1 MKIIS
6 LRFKNINSLKGEW
19 KIDFSKEPFLSSGL
33 FAIVGPTGAG
43 KSTILD
49 AICLAL
55 YHQTPRLNDLSP
67 AEKVMTR
74 HTGECLAEVEFEV
87 KDKRYRAFW
96 EVRRARNKAD
106 GKIQPAR
113 VELAEVAASEESDK
127 IIADKVRDKLES
139 IVEISGLDFGRF
151 TKSMLL
157 AQGGFAAFL
166 NADSGTRAELLEKI
180 TGTEIYGQISRKV
193 FNRFR
198 AEEKKLTSL
207 REKTDNVELLNEET
221 ISDFQGEQKS
231 IETEITKSQKQLD
244 GYQKQQE
251 WLHKVKEAQV
261 QNAKTISDVEKANQ
275 ALVDNKVDLARLASS
290 EPANKLRKV
299 FEQQQQAETS
309 LQEMLK
315 HAQVLEQNNTLL
327 VNEKTTLSEDF
338 EKKKDLLEKVKLERE
353 TTENLLVEQVIPLDK
368 DIEQLEKQKSATI
381 NDCHVIEKRLE
392 KNKQDNLQLSAD
404 VDKLLAE
411 QQSSQDYL
419 NKHETYIKLDVSLSL
434 WGEQFEQRSKHQ
446 QLIKESEVAVDAM
459 KTGLTSVEK
468 LQLENQKLIDE
479 STLHLQINQQTFEN
493 NQAALEMLLGGK
505 SAESIKARYQQFIK
519 EQTNLIECKHM
530 YQTYQKNAAKLV
542 EQKQNHQKK
551 ISEQHSAAELVT
563 RLRKDYQQEQTLLQ
577 EIERHLTLERQI
589 SDLQSYREKLQADES
604 CPLCGSTEHPAIES
618 YKTINSSETEQRLNE
633 HKQRLE
639 KLAEQGRLAGEKL
652 ATLETLVKTADENIK
667 ENISNSEQLTK
678 DWEIVSKQ
686 LNWQMNIDDE
696 SIPQKIEQAE
706 SQKAKAEKI
715 NQAVEKANA
724 EVQQAKESSDNE
736 SRKLSDLQNVHSRLN
751 TKKIYKLEQHKE
763 KTLTY
768 QGEIENLKAIEDTI
782 SEQIQKEYLHVGFH
796 LPGIHDQETWL
807 RQRRQESQQYK
818 KNKEALEKISK
829 IITDKQ
835 HQQEKLQQQ
844 IADKKAES
852 EKLNKQIKGYKKQL
866 QTNTEKRQILFG
878 VKETQGERA
887 RLKDLVKQQAMKF
900 TEVDQQLDSLNK
912 KLNTLQGQIKQ
923 NSQAIEK
930 QQIESQKLLKHW
942 RQELGQSPFENTKSF
957 QAALLDEIEQQRLI
971 QLKDSIDTQ
980 LHKCTALQQK
990 AKHDL
995 TKIYQL
1001 ALTDKTSKQLQTLED
1016 ETSTSIGES
1025 NKQLGEIQQKLKSD
1039 KEQRQKYQK
1048 LIEQLEQ
1055 QQNSYDDWSYLSSL
1069 IGSADG
1075 KKFRVFAQG
1084 LTLDYLIHLANIQ
1097 LNQLHARYQ
1106 LSRNADEVLDLEV
1119 IDTWQGDAVRD
1130 TRTLSGGESFL
1141 VSLALALALSDLV
1154 SHKTR
1159 IDSLFL
1165 DEGFGTLDRE
1175 TLDIALDALDNLN
1188 ASGKMIG
1195 VISHIEALKERI
1207 PVQIEIKK
1215 MSGLG
1220 ISRLDS
1226 SYMVG

>member
-1 MKIIS
+1 MKITS

-19 KIDFSKEPFLSSGL
+19 KIDFSREPFVSSGL

-74 HTGECLAEVEFEV
+74 HTGECLSEVEFEV

-113 VELAEVAASEESDK
+113 VELAEVVANEQGDK
-127 IIADKVRDKLES
+127 IIADKVRDKLDS

-180 TGTEIYGQISRKV
+180 TGTEIYGQISRRV

-198 AEEKKLTSL
+198 EEEKKLTSL
-207 REKTDNVELLNEET
+207 REKTDTVELFNDEF
-221 ISDFQGEQKS
+221 ISELTEKQKKL
-231 IETEITKSQKQLD
+231 EAEIISSQKKLGQ
-244 GYQKQQE
+244 YIKEQE
-251 WLHKVKEAQV
+251 WLHKVKNAQS
-261 QNAKTISDVEKANQ
+261 QNSQAISDVGKARQ
-275 ALVDNKVDLARLASS
+275 ALDDNKVDLARLASS

-299 FEQQQQAETS
+299 FEQQQQVEAS
-309 LQEMLK
+309 LQEMMKQAENLD
-315 HAQVLEQNNTLL
+315 NDNTLL
-327 VNEKTTLSEDF
+327 VKEKTRLGQEYG
-338 EKKKDLLEKVKLERE
+338 KQNDLLEKARQQRE
-353 TTENLLVEQVIPLDK
+353 TIENLLVEQVIPLDI
-368 DIEQLEKQKSATI
+368 DIAQLDKQKSARQK
-381 NDCHVIEKRLE
+381 DCQVIQKQLE
-392 KNKQDNLQLSAD
+392 ETQKDSAQLLSGID
-404 VDKLLAE
+404 SLLTE
-411 QQSSQDYL
+411 RESSQHYL
-419 NKHETYIKLDVSLSL
+419 NEHDAHQKLDSSLSL
-434 WGEQFEQRSKHQ
+434 WSEQFKQRAKYQ
-446 QLIKESEVAVDAM
+446 QQIKKSEVVVETL
-459 KTGLTSVEK
+459 KTELTSVEK
-468 LQLENQKLIDE
+468 LQLDNQKLIDE
-479 STLHLQINQQTFEN
+479 SILRLKVCQKTFEN
-493 NQAALEMLLGGK
+493 NQLALETLSDGQTV
-505 SAESIKARYQQFIK
+505 ESIKALYQQYINAQEK
-519 EQTNLIECKHM
+519 LLECKHL
-530 YQTYQKNAAKLV
+530 YQRYQKNTIRLS
-542 EQKQNHQKK
+542 EQKQDFQKK
-551 ISEQHSAAELVT
+551 TSEQHSASDIVT
-563 RLRKDYQQEQTLLQ
+563 KLRKDYQQQQKLLQ
-577 EIERHLTLERQI
+577 EIENSLKLERQI
-589 SDLQSYREKLQADES
+589 SDLQGYREKLQADEP

-618 YKTINSSETEQRLNE
+618 YKTINTSVTEQRLQDQ
-633 HKQRLE
+633 KQVLE
-639 KLAEQGRLAGEKL
+639 QLAEQGKVAGENL
-652 ATLETLVKTADENIK
+652 VTLETLAKTVEENIN
-667 ENISNSEQLTK
+667 ETLSSNDQLAK
-678 DWEIVSKQ
+678 DWEFVSNQ
-686 LNWQMNIDDE
+686 LDWQINITDE

-706 SQKAKAEKI
+706 SQKAKAEKH

-724 EVQQAKESSDNE
+724 EVRQAKEVLDNE
-736 SRKLSDLQNVHSRLN
+736 SRQLRVLQSDSLLLN
-751 TKKIYKLEQHKE
+751 TKKTFQLEQHK
-763 KTLTY
+763 KHTAQY
-768 QGEIENLKAIEDTI
+768 QAEIENLKAIDNSVGKQLQKDYQQAGYQLPDI
-782 SEQIQKEYLHVGFH
+782 NEQEI
-796 LPGIHDQETWL
+796 WL
-807 RQRRQESQQYK
+807 QQRQQESQLYKQYK
-818 KNKEALEKISK
+818 AALEKLSK
-829 IITDKQ
+829 SIVDKQ
-835 HQQEKLQQQ
+835 HLQEKVQQQ
-844 IADKKAES
+844 MSDKNAEL
-852 EKLNKQIKGYKKQL
+852 EKLIEQIKSYSEQL
-866 QTNTEKRQILFG
+866 QAATEKRQILFG
-878 VKETQGERA
+878 DKETQIERA
-887 RLKDLVKQQAMKF
+887 RLINAVNQQTKIFTDIEQQVDLV
-900 TEVDQQLDSLNK
+900 NK
-912 KLNTLQGQIKQ
+912 KLDRLQGQIKQ
-923 NSQAIEK
+923 NSKALAK

-942 RQELGQSPFENTKSF
+942 QQELAQSPFENTKCF
-957 QAALLDEIEQQRLI
+957 LDALLDESEQQRLS

-980 LHKCTALQQK
+980 LHKCIALQQK
-990 AKHDL
+990 AQQDL
-995 TKIYQL
+995 ITINQL
-1001 ALTDKTSKQLQTLED
+1001 AMTNKTSEQLQILED
-1016 ETSTSIGES
+1016 ETTVSIGQL
-1025 NKQLGEIQQKLKSD
+1025 NKQSGEIEQRLKSD
-1039 KEQRQKYQK
+1039 KEQRQKHQK
-1048 LIEQLEQ
+1048 LIEQLQLQ
-1055 QQNSYDDWSYLSSL
+1055 QISYDDWAYLSSL

-1084 LTLDYLIHLANIQ
+1084 LTLDYLIHLANMQ

-1220 ISRLDS
+1220 ISKLDA
-1226 SYMVG
+1226 SYMVN